1 MPEQIIRNML
11 ETHEKWSQQKEIQ
24 GQKKNQVEILELKNT
39 TEIKKKNKKP
49 EWMDEISRM
58 KGTEEKIV
66 NCVMEQWRL
75 LSLHCRE
82 KTDGKK

>member
-1 MPEQIIRNML
+1 
-11 ETHEKWSQQKEIQ
+11 
-24 GQKKNQVEILELKNT
+24 
-39 TEIKKKNKKP
+39 
-49 EWMDEISRM
+49 MDEISRM
-58 KGTEEKIV
+58 KGTEEKVV